1 MAKRKG
7 YQYVG
12 GDMWVAPDGSYGQ
25 GQVLLIDTTLW
36 DDSDFDELDMASDS
50 QKQYVAEKIQKE
62 RVKQYRKMKKLLKD
76 SDSISIRVFR
86 IDKDGVEELNN
97 EDENRG

>member
-12 GDMWVAPDGSYGQ
+12 GDMWIAPDGSYGQ

-50 QKQYVAEKIQKE
+50 QKQYVAEKIQKL
-62 RVKQYRKMKKLLKD
+62 RVKQYRKMKKLLKGSKD
-76 SDSISIRVFR
+76 ISIRVFR
-86 IDKDGVEELNN
+86 IDEDGVE
-97 EDENRG
+97 DITK